1 MSLVKQNASHVRT
14 VGASASSVCS
24 QWSRDPSPVVASRKR
39 PAVLL
44 RATATLGSRESA
56 HLENSAKLF
65 ARSRRQ
71 FVPAKLRSGRRSAE
85 PQALKRSAFAEG
97 LLGGTSLRFVQ
108 TTWGE
113 SEYDLR
119 LNFATC
125 AYLDIVSPSLK
136 GTAKFLRCVKIF
148 SPLAKDLVP
157 FADSGDSRTC
167 EHRFCD
173 HCSSG
178 ELLFGR
184 LVRPACCLISKSEIR
199 YEGILYMVDP
209 EKSTIAL
216 AKVRSFGSED
226 RRTDEVVPPRDEVF
240 EYIIFKATDIKD
252 LLVRETPQPAPF
264 IYNNLHYDPA
274 ILSVS
279 NATTDCTQS
288 VPGQQHAAH
297 AVASVHQDR
306 RKLRPPENVAP
317 KEAGGRARIGSPNN
331 ISDDVNVVNVTVG
344 NPPVGARAIG
354 SARRRETVQRD
365 VQSRARFASNVVQL
379 GIPQQRANFR
389 RRLSGGRRFP
399 QGMVHYPNN
408 YYSIP
413 HLNQAAMRGNT
424 GYGFRGF
431 AGRGT
436 GGGGGGGVGR
446 SAGRQFQDLNMYRP
460 KLFYRTDYDFEEA
473 NKEFAQ
479 QLEDL
484 KEELKKVKVEGES
497 NEEAE
502 GRDENANAA
511 PGEGEANA
519 NGDDSVKPFFYD
531 KEKSFFDN
539 ISCDGN
545 QSATGRTNRANYKS
559 ERELNHVT
567 FGFSGGR
574 NYGGHRVRS
583 RSQSSFRGTQG
594 QATRER
600 TSRAK

>member
-1 MSLVKQNASHVRT
+1 MAAVRNAVKRYHGMSLVKQNASHGPVSGRGEPEASGSPPASYGDIRKPRVRT
-14 VGASASSVCS
+14 FGKLGEIVRSLAAAICACQVAVRAPLGGAASAETFGLRRRAA
-24 QWSRDPSPVVASRKR
+24 WRDESP
-39 PAVLL
+39 
-44 RATATLGSRESA
+44 
-56 HLENSAKLF
+56 
-65 ARSRRQ
+65 
-71 FVPAKLRSGRRSAE
+71 
-85 PQALKRSAFAEG
+85 
-97 LLGGTSLRFVQ
+97 
-108 TTWGE
+108 
-113 SEYDLR
+113 
-119 LNFATC
+119 
-125 AYLDIVSPSLK
+125 

-545 QSATGRTNRANYKS
+545 QSATGTNRANYKS

-567 FGFSGGR
+567 FGFSGGNPR
-574 NYGGHRVRS
+574 AHLSCQMNSVGINDEPS
-583 RSQSSFRGTQG
+583 
-594 QATRER
+594 ER
-600 TSRAK
+600 CWKFL